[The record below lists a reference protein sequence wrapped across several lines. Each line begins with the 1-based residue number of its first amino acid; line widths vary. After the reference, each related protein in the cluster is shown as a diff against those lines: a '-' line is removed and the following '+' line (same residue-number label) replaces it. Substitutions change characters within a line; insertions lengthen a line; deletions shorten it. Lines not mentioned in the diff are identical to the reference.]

1 MEIVSLRES
10 PQEVERSTAYFQSRW
25 ANDRASTE

>member
-10 PQEVERSTAYFQSRW
+10 PQEVERFIVYFQSRW